1 MTPKANDAQPVAKK
15 AASKA
20 RASKIVEKAEETPA
34 ISYEMPGYKAL
45 SEEEMRRDLAEA
57 GIYAQAHALVPY
69 QMRGNTGDMY
79 LLMQIAKHLNIPF
92 VTALR
97 GLSFIGDK
105 DVKPAMTAQLMSALV
120 RNAGHTLRE
129 QWDAETNTATAT
141 IIRKDD
147 PDFEHVAVW
156 DEEKARVAGLWEST
170 PTWVQYPKAM
180 LTARAMSEVCRHA
193 ASEVLLGFSYVP
205 EEFQT
210 AESASRVLD
219 MREQVKH
226 DMDRLHLSS
235 EKVAEVL
242 DGVALPGI
250 PVALMTPRE
259 LEEVNARIGV
269 IEYERDKD
277 KIDEVRERIQK
288 GRDVLNLSEGAFA
301 EIVRRNVR
309 PGRGYDT
316 MNLREAEQVL
326 DVLLRQAKKS
336 GNRSGQRQAQP
347 SQQAP
352 TQQQHAPQQQV
363 PVQPQQ
369 SAQQPRPQAQQGY
382 TQYMPAQPQEAP
394 QQRPETARQPQQAPA
409 PAPQQQAPAQESYGL
424 YDESQRPEQ
433 YPPLGSQNPQGISGR
448 MAMIQRAMKKQGVSE
463 EELPFV
469 LAYAFE
475 DDERADVDNVDALT
489 MDDMTILLDRIQR
502 YAAESKP
509 AQEPTAELP
518 FDGDTPADNMDGLE
532 SSYNAH
538 GGEVDDD
545 PENWNEGWPETA
557 KPGGGANQ

>member
-1 MTPKANDAQPVAKK
+1 MAPKTTDAQPVAKK
-15 AASKA
+15 TATKT
-20 RASKIVEKAEETPA
+20 RASKTVEKAEKTPV
-34 ISYEMPGYKAL
+34 ISLEVPGYKAL
-45 SEEEMRRDLAEA
+45 SEEEMRRDMAEA

-129 QWDAETNTATAT
+129 QWDAETNTATA
-141 IIRKDD
+141 ILIRKDD
-147 PDFEHVAVW
+147 PSFEHVAVW

-219 MREQVKH
+219 MREQVKR
-226 DMDRLHLSS
+226 DMTRLNLSS

-242 DGVALPGI
+242 DGVTLPGI
-250 PVALMTPRE
+250 TIALMTPRE

-288 GRDVLNLSEGAFA
+288 GRDVLNLTEGAFA

-336 GNRSGQRQAQP
+336 GNRSGQRQPAQQVP
-347 SQQAP
+347 AP
-352 TQQQHAPQQQV
+352 QSPAPQQQA
-363 PVQPQQ
+363 PQ
-369 SAQQPRPQAQQGY
+369 QQPRPQAQQGY

-394 QQRPETARQPQQAPA
+394 QQHPEPVRQPQQAQA

-433 YPPLGSQNPQGISGR
+433 YPPLGSQNPQGTSGP
-448 MAMIQRAMKKQGVSE
+448 MAMIQRTMEKHGIAEG
-463 EELPFV
+463 ELPIILTYVF
-469 LAYAFE
+469 
-475 DDERADVDNVDALT
+475 DDERADVDNVDTLN
-489 MDDMTILLDRIQR
+489 MNDMPLVLAGIQR
-502 YAAESKP
+502 YAAETKP
-509 AQEPTAELP
+509 VQEPTAELP
-518 FDGDTPADNMDGLE
+518 FDGDAPADNMEDLE
-532 SSYNAH
+532 ASYSAQ
-538 GGEVDDD
+538 GSEVNDD
-545 PENWNEGWPETA
+545 PETWNEGWPETA
-557 KPGGGANQ
+557 KPGGGAN

>member
-1 MTPKANDAQPVAKK
+1 MAPKTADAQPAAKK
-15 AASKA
+15 AASKT
-20 RASKIVEKAEETPA
+20 RATKTVKSEEPT
-34 ISYEMPGYKAL
+34 ISHEMPGYRAL

-57 GIYAQAHALVPY
+57 DIYAQAYALIPY
-69 QMRGNTGDMY
+69 QMRGNAGDMY

-92 VTALR
+92 ITALR

-129 QWDAETNTATAT
+129 QWDQETNTATAT
-141 IIRKDD
+141 LIRKDD
-147 PDFEHVAVW
+147 PQFEHVAVW

-170 PTWVQYPKAM
+170 PTWMQYPKAM

-210 AESASRVLD
+210 QESASHVLD

-226 DMDRLHLSS
+226 DMDRLHLSN

-242 DGVALPGI
+242 DGVTLPGI

-259 LEEVNARIGV
+259 LEDVNARIGV
-269 IEYERDKD
+269 IEYERDKE

-352 TQQQHAPQQQV
+352 AQQQ
-363 PVQPQQ
+363 
-369 SAQQPRPQAQQGY
+369 
-382 TQYMPAQPQEAP
+382 
-394 QQRPETARQPQQAPA
+394 
-409 PAPQQQAPAQESYGL
+409 PAPQQQAPVQPQQGAQQPRSQAQQPQQASAPAQESYDL
-424 YDESQRPEQ
+424 YDEVQRPKQ
-433 YPPLGSQNPQGISGR
+433 YPPLGSQKPEGVSGR
-448 MAMIQRAMKKQGVSE
+448 MAMIQRTMKEHGVPE
-463 EELPFV
+463 GELPIV
-469 LAYAFE
+469 LTYVFG
-475 DDERADVDNVDALT
+475 DDERADVASVDSLSMA
-489 MDDMTILLDRIQR
+489 DMPAVLEGIQR
-502 YAAESKP
+502 YAAETVSRP
-509 AQEPTAELP
+509 EPTAELP
-518 FDGDTPADNMDGLE
+518 LDGNMDDLE
-532 SSYNAH
+532 ASYSAQ
-538 GGEVDDD
+538 GSEVNDD
-545 PENWNEGWPETA
+545 PEETWNEGWPETA

>member
-1 MTPKANDAQPVAKK
+1 MTPKANDAQPAAKK
-15 AASKA
+15 AASKT
-20 RASKIVEKAEETPA
+20 RASKTVEKAEETIA
-34 ISYEMPGYKAL
+34 VSYEMPGYKAL

-69 QMRGNTGDMY
+69 QMRGNMGDMY

-92 VTALR
+92 ITALR

-129 QWDAETNTATAT
+129 QWDQETNTATAT
-141 IIRKDD
+141 LIRKDD
-147 PDFEHVAVW
+147 PSFEHVAVW

-219 MREQVKH
+219 MREQVKR
-226 DMDRLHLSS
+226 DMDGLHLSN
-235 EKVAEVL
+235 EKAADLL
-242 DGVALPGI
+242 DGIALPGI

-259 LEEVNARIGV
+259 LEEVNARIGM

-288 GRDVLNLSEGAFA
+288 GLDVLHLTEGAFA

-336 GNRSGQRQAQP
+336 GNRSGQRQP

-352 TQQQHAPQQQV
+352 AQQPMQQQAHAQ
-363 PVQPQQ
+363 PVQ
-369 SAQQPRPQAQQGY
+369 SAQQQARPQSQQGY
-382 TQYMPAQPQEAP
+382 TQYMPAQPQQAP
-394 QQRPETARQPQQAPA
+394 QQRPEPTQQPQQAP
-409 PAPQQQAPAQESYGL
+409 APAQESYGL

-433 YPPLGSQNPQGISGR
+433 YPPLGSQKQQSASGI
-448 MAMIQRAMKKQGVSE
+448 MTMIQRAMQKQGLAE
-463 EELPFV
+463 DELPFV
-469 LAYAFE
+469 LAHIFGDNAP
-475 DDERADVDNVDALT
+475 DVDELT
-489 MDDMTILLDRIQR
+489 MNDMTTVFAGIER
-502 YAAESKP
+502 YAAKAGAVVEP
-509 AQEPTAELP
+509 EPTAELP
-518 FDGDTPADNMDGLE
+518 LDGDAPADTDNLDDLE
-532 SSYNAH
+532 ASYSAQ
-538 GGEVDDD
+538 GGEVNDDD
-545 PENWNEGWPETA
+545 AEAWNEGWPETA
-557 KPGGGANQ
+557 KPGGGAN

>member
-1 MTPKANDAQPVAKK
+1 MTSKTRT
-15 AASKA
+15 SKA
-20 RASKIVEKAEETPA
+20 VEKAEETTVPVWE
-34 ISYEMPGYKAL
+34 IPGYKAL
-45 SEEEMRRDLAEA
+45 TEEEMRRDLAEA
-57 GIYAQAHALVPY
+57 DIYSRAFALIPY
-69 QMRGNTGDMY
+69 QMRGNAGDMY
-79 LLMQIAKHLNIPF
+79 LLMQIAKHLNVPF
-92 VTALR
+92 ITALR

-105 DVKPAMTAQLMSALV
+105 DVKPAMSAQLMSALV

-129 QWDAETNTATAT
+129 QWDPETNTATAV

-147 PDFEHVAVW
+147 PQFEHVAVW

-170 PTWVQYPKAM
+170 PTWMQYPKAM

-210 AESASRVLD
+210 QESASRVLD
-219 MREQVKH
+219 MRQQVQA
-226 DMDRLHLSS
+226 DMDRLRLSS
-235 EKVAEVL
+235 EKAIEVL
-242 DGVALPGI
+242 DGVTLPGI
-250 PVALMTPRE
+250 TIALMTPRE

-288 GRDVLNLSEGAFA
+288 GRDVLNLTEGAFA

-336 GNRSGQRQAQP
+336 GNHSGQRQPAQQVP
-347 SQQAP
+347 AP
-352 TQQQHAPQQQV
+352 QSPAPQQQA
-363 PVQPQQ
+363 PQ
-369 SAQQPRPQAQQGY
+369 QQPRPQAQQGY

-394 QQRPETARQPQQAPA
+394 QQHPEPVRQPQQAQA

-433 YPPLGSQNPQGISGR
+433 YPPLGSQNPQGTSGP
-448 MAMIQRAMKKQGVSE
+448 MAMIQRTMEKHGIAEG
-463 EELPFV
+463 ELPIILTYVF
-469 LAYAFE
+469 
-475 DDERADVDNVDALT
+475 DDERADVDNVDTLS
-489 MDDMTILLDRIQR
+489 MNDMPLVLAGIQR
-502 YAAESKP
+502 YAAETKP
-509 AQEPTAELP
+509 VQEPTAELP
-518 FDGDTPADNMDGLE
+518 FDGDAPADNMEDLE
-532 SSYNAH
+532 ASYSAQ
-538 GGEVDDD
+538 GSEVNDD
-545 PENWNEGWPETA
+545 PETRNEGWPETA
-557 KPGGGANQ
+557 KPGGGAN

>member
-1 MTPKANDAQPVAKK
+1 MTSKTRT
-15 AASKA
+15 SKA
-20 RASKIVEKAEETPA
+20 VEKAEETTVPVWE
-34 ISYEMPGYKAL
+34 IPGYKAL
-45 SEEEMRRDLAEA
+45 TEEEMRRDLVEA
-57 GIYAQAHALVPY
+57 DIYSRAFALIPY
-69 QMRGNTGDMY
+69 QMRGNAGDMY
-79 LLMQIAKHLNIPF
+79 LLMQIAKHLNVPF
-92 VTALR
+92 ITALR

-105 DVKPAMTAQLMSALV
+105 DVKPAMSAQLMSALV

-129 QWDAETNTATAT
+129 QWDPETNTATAV

-147 PDFEHVAVW
+147 PQFEHVAVW

-170 PTWVQYPKAM
+170 PTWMQYPKAM

-210 AESASRVLD
+210 QESASRVLD
-219 MREQVKH
+219 MRQQVQA
-226 DMDRLHLSS
+226 DMDRLRLSS
-235 EKVAEVL
+235 EKAIEVL
-242 DGVALPGI
+242 DGVTLPGI
-250 PVALMTPRE
+250 TIALMTPRE

-288 GRDVLNLSEGAFA
+288 GRDVLNLTEGAFA

-336 GNRSGQRQAQP
+336 GNRSGQRQPAQQVP
-347 SQQAP
+347 AP
-352 TQQQHAPQQQV
+352 QSPAPQQQA
-363 PVQPQQ
+363 PQ
-369 SAQQPRPQAQQGY
+369 QQPRPQAQQGY

-394 QQRPETARQPQQAPA
+394 QQHPEPVRQPQQAQA

-433 YPPLGSQNPQGISGR
+433 YPPLGSQNPQGTSGP
-448 MAMIQRAMKKQGVSE
+448 MAMIQRTMEKHGIAEG
-463 EELPFV
+463 ELPIILTYVF
-469 LAYAFE
+469 
-475 DDERADVDNVDALT
+475 DDERADVDNVDTLS
-489 MDDMTILLDRIQR
+489 MNDMPLVLAGIQR
-502 YAAESKP
+502 YAAETKP
-509 AQEPTAELP
+509 VQEPTAELP
-518 FDGDTPADNMDGLE
+518 FDGDAPADNMEDLE
-532 SSYNAH
+532 TSYSAQ
-538 GGEVDDD
+538 GSEVNDD
-545 PENWNEGWPETA
+545 PETWNEGWPETA
-557 KPGGGANQ
+557 KPGGGAN

>member
-1 MTPKANDAQPVAKK
+1 MTSKTRT
-15 AASKA
+15 SKA
-20 RASKIVEKAEETPA
+20 VEKAEETTVPVWE
-34 ISYEMPGYKAL
+34 IPGYKAL
-45 SEEEMRRDLAEA
+45 TEEEMHRDLAEA
-57 GIYAQAHALVPY
+57 DIYSRAFALIPY
-69 QMRGNTGDMY
+69 QMRGNAGDMY
-79 LLMQIAKHLNIPF
+79 LLMQIAKHLNVPF
-92 VTALR
+92 ITALR

-105 DVKPAMTAQLMSALV
+105 DVKPAMSAQLMSALV

-129 QWDAETNTATAT
+129 QWDPETNTATAV

-147 PDFEHVAVW
+147 PQFEHVAVW

-170 PTWVQYPKAM
+170 PTWMQYPKAM

-210 AESASRVLD
+210 QESASRVLD
-219 MREQVKH
+219 MRQQVQA
-226 DMDRLHLSS
+226 DMDRLRLSS
-235 EKVAEVL
+235 EKAIKVL
-242 DGVALPGI
+242 DGVTLPGI
-250 PVALMTPRE
+250 TIALMTPRE

-288 GRDVLNLSEGAFA
+288 GRDVLNLTEGAFA

-336 GNRSGQRQAQP
+336 GNRSGQRQPAQQVP
-347 SQQAP
+347 AP
-352 TQQQHAPQQQV
+352 QSPAPQQQA
-363 PVQPQQ
+363 PQ
-369 SAQQPRPQAQQGY
+369 QQPRPQAQQGY

-394 QQRPETARQPQQAPA
+394 QQHPEPVRQPQQAQA

-433 YPPLGSQNPQGISGR
+433 YPPLGSQNPQGTSGP
-448 MAMIQRAMKKQGVSE
+448 MAMIQRTMEKHGIAEG
-463 EELPFV
+463 ELPIILTYVF
-469 LAYAFE
+469 
-475 DDERADVDNVDALT
+475 DDERADVDNVDTLS
-489 MDDMTILLDRIQR
+489 MNDMPLVLAGIQR
-502 YAAESKP
+502 YAAETKP
-509 AQEPTAELP
+509 VQEPTAELP
-518 FDGDTPADNMDGLE
+518 FDGDAPADNMEDLE
-532 SSYNAH
+532 ASYSAQ
-538 GGEVDDD
+538 GSEVNDD
-545 PENWNEGWPETA
+545 PETWNEGWPETA
-557 KPGGGANQ
+557 KPGGGAN

>member
-1 MTPKANDAQPVAKK
+1 MTSQTRTTKA
-15 AASKA
+15 
-20 RASKIVEKAEETPA
+20 VEKAEEHSTPA
-34 ISYEMPGYKAL
+34 WEAPGYKAL
-45 SEEEMRRDLAEA
+45 TEEEMRRDLAEA
-57 GIYAQAHALVPY
+57 DIYSKAFALIPY
-69 QMRGNTGDMY
+69 QMRGNAGDMY
-79 LLMQIAKHLNIPF
+79 LLMQIAKHLNVPF

-105 DVKPAMTAQLMSALV
+105 DVKPAMSAQLMSALV

-129 QWDAETNTATAT
+129 QWDPETNTATAV

-147 PDFEHVAVW
+147 PSFEHVAVW
-156 DEEKARVAGLWEST
+156 DEGKARVAGLWEST
-170 PTWVQYPKAM
+170 PTWMQYPKAM

-205 EEFQT
+205 EEFHS

-219 MREQVKH
+219 MRQQVKS
-226 DMDRLHLSS
+226 DMDRLRLSS

-242 DGVALPGI
+242 DGVTLPGI
-250 PVALMTPRE
+250 TIALMTPRE
-259 LEEVNARIGV
+259 LEEINARIGV

-288 GRDVLNLSEGAFA
+288 GRDVLNLTEGAFA

-336 GNRSGQRQAQP
+336 GNRSGQRQPAQQVP
-347 SQQAP
+347 AP
-352 TQQQHAPQQQV
+352 QSPAPQQQA
-363 PVQPQQ
+363 PQ
-369 SAQQPRPQAQQGY
+369 QQPRPQAQQGY

-394 QQRPETARQPQQAPA
+394 QQHPEPVRQPQQAPA

-433 YPPLGSQNPQGISGR
+433 YPPLGSQNPQGTSGP
-448 MAMIQRAMKKQGVSE
+448 MAMIQRTMEKHGIAEG
-463 EELPFV
+463 ELPIILTYVF
-469 LAYAFE
+469 
-475 DDERADVDNVDALT
+475 DDERADVDNVDTLS
-489 MDDMTILLDRIQR
+489 MNDMPLVLAGIQR
-502 YAAESKP
+502 YAAETKP
-509 AQEPTAELP
+509 VQEPTAELP
-518 FDGDTPADNMDGLE
+518 FDGDAPADNMEDLEASYSAQGSEVNDG
-532 SSYNAH
+532 
-538 GGEVDDD
+538 
-545 PENWNEGWPETA
+545 PETWNEGWPETA
-557 KPGGGANQ
+557 KPGGGAN

>member
-1 MTPKANDAQPVAKK
+1 MAPKTADAQPATKK
-15 AASKA
+15 AASKT
-20 RASKIVEKAEETPA
+20 RTTKTVKAEEPTAPA
-34 ISYEMPGYKAL
+34 WEVPGYKAL

-57 GIYAQAHALVPY
+57 DIYAQAHALIPY
-69 QMRGNTGDMY
+69 QMRGNAGDMY

-92 VTALR
+92 ITALR

-141 IIRKDD
+141 LIRKDD
-147 PDFEHVAVW
+147 PSFEHVAVW

-226 DMDRLHLSS
+226 DMARLNLSG

-242 DGVALPGI
+242 NGVTLPGI

-288 GRDVLNLSEGAFA
+288 GRDKLNLSEGAFA

-336 GNRSGQRQAQP
+336 GIRSGQRQAQP
-347 SQQAP
+347 ASQAP
-352 TQQQHAPQQQV
+352 APQSPAPQQQA
-363 PVQPQQ
+363 PAQPYQ
-369 SAQQPRPQAQQGY
+369 SPQQPRPQAQQGY
-382 TQYMPAQPQEAP
+382 AQYMPAQPQQAP
-394 QQRPETARQPQQAPA
+394 QQRPEPAQQPQQVP
-409 PAPQQQAPAQESYGL
+409 APAQESYGL

-433 YPPLGSQNPQGISGR
+433 YPPLGSQKQQGASDI
-448 MAMIQRAMKKQGVSE
+448 MTMIQRAMQKQGLAE
-463 EELPFV
+463 DELPFV
-469 LAYAFE
+469 LAHIFGDNAP
-475 DDERADVDNVDALT
+475 DVDELT
-489 MDDMTILLDRIQR
+489 MNDMTTVFAGIER
-502 YAAESKP
+502 YAAKAGAVVEP
-509 AQEPTAELP
+509 EPTAELP
-518 FDGDTPADNMDGLE
+518 LDGDAPADTDNLDDLE
-532 SSYNAH
+532 ASYSAQ
-538 GGEVDDD
+538 GGEVNDDD
-545 PENWNEGWPETA
+545 AEAWNEGWPETA
-557 KPGGGANQ
+557 KPGGGAN

>member
-1 MTPKANDAQPVAKK
+1 MTSKANDAQPAAKK
-15 AASKA
+15 AASKPRMTKA
-20 RASKIVEKAEETPA
+20 AEKAEETPA
-34 ISYEMPGYKAL
+34 ISHEIPGYKAL

-79 LLMQIAKHLNIPF
+79 LLMQIAKHLNIPLI
-92 VTALR
+92 TALR

-120 RNAGHTLRE
+120 RNAGHMLRE
-129 QWDAETNTATAT
+129 QWDQETNTATAT
-141 IIRKDD
+141 LIRKDD
-147 PDFEHVAVW
+147 PSFEHVAVW

-219 MREQVKH
+219 MREQVKR
-226 DMDRLHLSS
+226 DMDGLHLSN
-235 EKVAEVL
+235 EKVADLL
-242 DGVALPGI
+242 DGIALPGI

-259 LEEVNARIGV
+259 LEEVNARIGM

-277 KIDEVRERIQK
+277 KINEVRERIQK
-288 GRDVLNLSEGAFA
+288 GLDVLHLTEGAFA

-336 GNRSGQRQAQP
+336 GNRSGQRQP

-352 TQQQHAPQQQV
+352 AQQPMQQQAHAQ
-363 PVQPQQ
+363 PVQ
-369 SAQQPRPQAQQGY
+369 SAQQQARPQSQQGY
-382 TQYMPAQPQEAP
+382 TQYMPAQPQQAP
-394 QQRPETARQPQQAPA
+394 QQRPEPTQQPQQAP
-409 PAPQQQAPAQESYGL
+409 APAQESYGL

-433 YPPLGSQNPQGISGR
+433 YPPLGSQKQQSASGI
-448 MAMIQRAMKKQGVSE
+448 MTMIQRAMQKQGLAE
-463 EELPFV
+463 DELPFV
-469 LAYAFE
+469 LAHIFGDNAP
-475 DDERADVDNVDALT
+475 DVDELT
-489 MDDMTILLDRIQR
+489 MNDMTTVFAGIER
-502 YAAESKP
+502 YAAKAGAVVEP
-509 AQEPTAELP
+509 EPTAELP
-518 FDGDTPADNMDGLE
+518 LDGDAPADTDNLDDLE
-532 SSYNAH
+532 ASYSAQ
-538 GGEVDDD
+538 GGEVNDDD
-545 PENWNEGWPETA
+545 AEAWNEGWPETA
-557 KPGGGANQ
+557 KPGGGAN

>member
-1 MTPKANDAQPVAKK
+1 MAPKTADAQPATKK
-15 AASKA
+15 AASKT
-20 RASKIVEKAEETPA
+20 RTTKTVKAEEPTAPA
-34 ISYEMPGYKAL
+34 WEVPGYKAL

-57 GIYAQAHALVPY
+57 DIYAQAHALIPY
-69 QMRGNTGDMY
+69 QMRGNAGDMY
-79 LLMQIAKHLNIPF
+79 LLMQIAKYLNIPF
-92 VTALR
+92 ITALR

-141 IIRKDD
+141 LIRKDD
-147 PDFEHVAVW
+147 PSFEHVAVW

-226 DMDRLHLSS
+226 DMARLSLSN

-242 DGVALPGI
+242 DGVTLPGI

-259 LEEVNARIGV
+259 LEDVNARIGV

-347 SQQAP
+347 AQQAP
-352 TQQQHAPQQQV
+352 AQQQA

-369 SAQQPRPQAQQGY
+369 GVQQPRPQAQQGY
-382 TQYMPAQPQEAP
+382 GQHMPTRPQEAP
-394 QQRPETARQPQQAPA
+394 QQRPEPAQQPQQAP
-409 PAPQQQAPAQESYGL
+409 APAQESYGL
-424 YDESQRPEQ
+424 YDESQRPKQ
-433 YPPLGSQNPQGISGR
+433 YPPLGSQKSQDTSTPMS
-448 MAMIQRAMKKQGVSE
+448 MIQRTMKEQGVSE
-463 EELPFV
+463 AELPIILTYVFGNTEKAEV
-469 LAYAFE
+469 E
-475 DDERADVDNVDALT
+475 NVDALT
-489 MDDMTILLDRIQR
+489 MADMPLLLEGIQR
-502 YAAESKP
+502 YAAEAGP
-509 AQEPTAELP
+509 LPEPTAELP
-518 FDGDTPADNMDGLE
+518 FDGDASADNMDDME
-532 SSYNAH
+532 ASYSEN
-538 GGEVDDD
+538 GGEVNDGS
-545 PENWNEGWPETA
+545 ETWNEGWPETA
-557 KPGGGANQ
+557 KPGGGAN

>member
-1 MTPKANDAQPVAKK
+1 MTPKTTDAQPATKK
-15 AASKA
+15 AASKT
-20 RASKIVEKAEETPA
+20 RTPKTVKAEETPA
-34 ISYEMPGYKAL
+34 PTWEVPGYKAL

-79 LLMQIAKHLNIPF
+79 LLMQIAKHLNIPLI
-92 VTALR
+92 TALR

-141 IIRKDD
+141 LIRKDD
-147 PDFEHVAVW
+147 PSFEHVAVW

-226 DMDRLHLSS
+226 DMARLSLSN

-242 DGVALPGI
+242 DGVTLPGI

-259 LEEVNARIGV
+259 LEDVNARIGV

-288 GRDVLNLSEGAFA
+288 GRDKLNLSEGAFA

-326 DVLLRQAKKS
+326 DALLRQAKKS
-336 GNRSGQRQAQP
+336 GIRSGQRQAQP
-347 SQQAP
+347 ASQAP
-352 TQQQHAPQQQV
+352 APQSPAPQQQA
-363 PVQPQQ
+363 PAQPYQ
-369 SAQQPRPQAQQGY
+369 SPQQPRPQAQQGY

-394 QQRPETARQPQQAPA
+394 QQRPEPAQQPQQAPT
-409 PAPQQQAPAQESYGL
+409 PARESYGL

-433 YPPLGSQNPQGISGR
+433 YPPLGSQKQQGASGI
-448 MAMIQRAMKKQGVSE
+448 MTMIQRAMQKQGLAE
-463 EELPFV
+463 DELPFV
-469 LAYAFE
+469 LAHIFG
-475 DDERADVDNVDALT
+475 DNVPDVDELT
-489 MDDMTILLDRIQR
+489 MNDMTTVFAGIER
-502 YAAESKP
+502 YAAKAGAVVEPEP
-509 AQEPTAELP
+509 AAELP
-518 FDGDTPADNMDGLE
+518 LDGDAPADTDNLDDLE
-532 SSYNAH
+532 ASYSAQ
-538 GGEVDDD
+538 GGEVNDDD
-545 PENWNEGWPETA
+545 SEAWNEGWPETA
-557 KPGGGANQ
+557 KPGGGAN

>member
-15 AASKA
+15 AASKT
-20 RASKIVEKAEETPA
+20 RASKTVEKAEETTVV
-34 ISYEMPGYKAL
+34 SYEMPGYKAL

-79 LLMQIAKHLNIPF
+79 LLMQIAKHLNIPL

-141 IIRKDD
+141 LIRKDD
-147 PDFEHVAVW
+147 PSFEHVAVW

-226 DMDRLHLSS
+226 DMTRLNLSS

-242 DGVALPGI
+242 DGVTLPGI

-259 LEEVNARIGV
+259 LEEINARIGV

-288 GRDVLNLSEGAFA
+288 GRDKLNLSEGAFA

-336 GNRSGQRQAQP
+336 GIRSGQRQAQP
-347 SQQAP
+347 AQQAQAP
-352 TQQQHAPQQQV
+352 QPPAPQQQA
-363 PVQPQQ
+363 PAQPYQ

-382 TQYMPAQPQEAP
+382 TQYMPTQPQEAP
-394 QQRPETARQPQQAPA
+394 QQRPEPAQQPQQAP
-409 PAPQQQAPAQESYGL
+409 APAQESYGL

-433 YPPLGSQNPQGISGR
+433 YPPLGSQKPQGTSGP
-448 MAMIQRAMKKQGVSE
+448 MAMIQRAMQTQGISE
-463 EELPFV
+463 EELPIV
-469 LAYAFE
+469 LTYIFG
-475 DDERADVDNVDALT
+475 DDERAVNVDALT
-489 MDDMTILLDRIQR
+489 MDDMTTILDGIQR
-502 YAAESKP
+502 YAAEAGP
-509 AQEPTAELP
+509 LPEPTAELP
-518 FDGDTPADNMDGLE
+518 FDGDAPADNMNDLEASYSAQGDEVNDGSE
-532 SSYNAH
+532 T
-538 GGEVDDD
+538 
-545 PENWNEGWPETA
+545 WNEGWPEPA

>member
-1 MTPKANDAQPVAKK
+1 MTSKTRT
-15 AASKA
+15 SKA
-20 RASKIVEKAEETPA
+20 VEKAEETTVPVWE
-34 ISYEMPGYKAL
+34 IPGYKAL
-45 SEEEMRRDLAEA
+45 TEEEMRRDLAEA
-57 GIYAQAHALVPY
+57 DIYSKAHALIPY
-69 QMRGNTGDMY
+69 QMRGNAGDMY
-79 LLMQIAKHLNIPF
+79 LLMQIAKHLNVPF
-92 VTALR
+92 ITALR

-105 DVKPAMTAQLMSALV
+105 DVKPAMSAQLMSALV

-129 QWDAETNTATAT
+129 QWDPETNTATAV

-147 PDFEHVAVW
+147 PQFEHVAVW

-170 PTWVQYPKAM
+170 PTWMQYPKAM

-210 AESASRVLD
+210 QESASRVLD
-219 MREQVKH
+219 MRQQVQA
-226 DMDRLHLSS
+226 DMDRLRLSN
-235 EKVAEVL
+235 EKAIEVL
-242 DGVALPGI
+242 DGVTLPGI
-250 PVALMTPRE
+250 TIALMTPRE

-288 GRDVLNLSEGAFA
+288 GRDVLNLTEGAFA

-336 GNRSGQRQAQP
+336 GNRSGQRQPAQQVP
-347 SQQAP
+347 AP
-352 TQQQHAPQQQV
+352 QSPAPQQQA
-363 PVQPQQ
+363 PQ
-369 SAQQPRPQAQQGY
+369 QQPRPQAQQGY

-394 QQRPETARQPQQAPA
+394 QQHPEPVRQPQQAQA

-433 YPPLGSQNPQGISGR
+433 YPPLGSQNPQGTSGP
-448 MAMIQRAMKKQGVSE
+448 MAMIQRTMEKHGIAEG
-463 EELPFV
+463 ELPIILTYVF
-469 LAYAFE
+469 
-475 DDERADVDNVDALT
+475 DDERADVDNVDTLS
-489 MDDMTILLDRIQR
+489 MNDMPLVLAGIQR
-502 YAAESKP
+502 YAAETKP
-509 AQEPTAELP
+509 VQEPTAELP
-518 FDGDTPADNMDGLE
+518 FDGDAPADNMEDLE
-532 SSYNAH
+532 ASYSAQ
-538 GGEVDDD
+538 GSEVNDD
-545 PENWNEGWPETA
+545 PETWNEGWPETA
-557 KPGGGANQ
+557 KPGGGAN

>member
-1 MTPKANDAQPVAKK
+1 MTSKANDAQP
-15 AASKA
+15 AA
-20 RASKIVEKAEETPA
+20 EKAEETPA
-34 ISYEMPGYKAL
+34 ISHEIPGYKAL

-79 LLMQIAKHLNIPF
+79 LLMQIAKHLNIPLI
-92 VTALR
+92 TALR

-129 QWDAETNTATAT
+129 QWDQETNTATAT
-141 IIRKDD
+141 LIRKDD
-147 PDFEHVAVW
+147 PSFEHVAVW

-219 MREQVKH
+219 MREQVKR
-226 DMDRLHLSS
+226 DMDGLHLSN
-235 EKVAEVL
+235 EKVADLL
-242 DGVALPGI
+242 DGIALPGI

-259 LEEVNARIGV
+259 LEEVNARIGM

-288 GRDVLNLSEGAFA
+288 GLDVLHLTEGAFA

-336 GNRSGQRQAQP
+336 GNRSGQRQP

-352 TQQQHAPQQQV
+352 AQQPMQQQAHAQ
-363 PVQPQQ
+363 PVQ
-369 SAQQPRPQAQQGY
+369 SAQQQVRPQSQQGY
-382 TQYMPAQPQEAP
+382 TQYMPAQPQQAP
-394 QQRPETARQPQQAPA
+394 QQRPEPTQQPQQAP
-409 PAPQQQAPAQESYGL
+409 APAQESYGL

-433 YPPLGSQNPQGISGR
+433 YPPLGSQKQQSASGI
-448 MAMIQRAMKKQGVSE
+448 MTMIQRAMQKQGLAE
-463 EELPFV
+463 DELPFV
-469 LAYAFE
+469 LAHIFGDNAP
-475 DDERADVDNVDALT
+475 DVDELT
-489 MDDMTILLDRIQR
+489 MNDMTTVFAGIER
-502 YAAESKP
+502 YAAKAGAVVEP
-509 AQEPTAELP
+509 EPTAELP
-518 FDGDTPADNMDGLE
+518 LDGDAPADTDNLDDLE
-532 SSYNAH
+532 ASYSAQ
-538 GGEVDDD
+538 GGEVNDDD
-545 PENWNEGWPETA
+545 AEAWNEGWPETA
-557 KPGGGANQ
+557 KPGGGAN

>member
-1 MTPKANDAQPVAKK
+1 MTPKANDAQPAAKK
-15 AASKA
+15 AASKTRTTKA
-20 RASKIVEKAEETPA
+20 AEKAEETTA
-34 ISYEMPGYKAL
+34 VSHEMPGYKAL
-45 SEEEMRRDLAEA
+45 SEEEMRHDLAEA

-92 VTALR
+92 ITALR

-129 QWDAETNTATAT
+129 QWDADTNTATA
-141 IIRKDD
+141 ILIRKDD
-147 PDFEHVAVW
+147 PSFEHVAVW

-170 PTWVQYPKAM
+170 PTWMQYPKAM

-226 DMDRLHLSS
+226 DMTRLNLSS

-242 DGVALPGI
+242 DGVTLPGI

-259 LEEVNARIGV
+259 LEDVNARIGV

-288 GRDVLNLSEGAFA
+288 GRDKLNLSEGAFA

-336 GNRSGQRQAQP
+336 GIRSGQRQAQP
-347 SQQAP
+347 APQAP
-352 TQQQHAPQQQV
+352 APQPSAPQQQA
-363 PVQPQQ
+363 PAQPYQSPQQ
-369 SAQQPRPQAQQGY
+369 PHPQAQQGY
-382 TQYMPAQPQEAP
+382 SQHMPAQPQEAP
-394 QQRPETARQPQQAPA
+394 QQRPEPAQQPQQAP
-409 PAPQQQAPAQESYGL
+409 APAQESYGL

-433 YPPLGSQNPQGISGR
+433 YPPLGSQKPKGVSGP
-448 MAMIQRAMKKQGVSE
+448 MGMIQRTMRTQGLSE
-463 EELPFV
+463 DELPIV
-469 LAYAFE
+469 LAYVFG
-475 DDERADVDNVDALT
+475 DKQVNVDELT
-489 MDDMTILLDRIQR
+489 MDETTAVLAGIQR
-502 YAAESKP
+502 YAAEAGAP
-509 AQEPTAELP
+509 EPTAELP
-518 FDGDTPADNMDGLE
+518 LNGDAPANTDNLDDLE
-532 SSYNAH
+532 AFYSAQ
-538 GGEVDDD
+538 GGEVNDD
-545 PENWNEGWPETA
+545 ESETWNEGWPETA

>member
-1 MTPKANDAQPVAKK
+1 MAHKSADAQPAAKK
-15 AASKA
+15 AASKT
-20 RASKIVEKAEETPA
+20 RAPKPVKAEEPTAPVW
-34 ISYEMPGYKAL
+34 EVPGYKAL

-57 GIYAQAHALVPY
+57 DIYAQAHALIPY

-92 VTALR
+92 ITALR

-129 QWDAETNTATAT
+129 QWDAETSTATAT
-141 IIRKDD
+141 LIRNDD
-147 PDFEHVAVW
+147 PSFEHVAFW

-226 DMDRLHLSS
+226 DMDRLHLSN
-235 EKVAEVL
+235 EKTADLL
-242 DGVALPGI
+242 DGIALPGI

-259 LEEVNARIGV
+259 LEEVNARIGM

-277 KIDEVRERIQK
+277 KIDNVRERIQK
-288 GRDVLNLSEGAFA
+288 GLDLLHLTEGAFA

-326 DVLLRQAKKS
+326 DVLIRQAKKS
-336 GNRSGQRQAQP
+336 GNRSGQRQP

-352 TQQQHAPQQQV
+352 AQQPMQQQAPAQ
-363 PVQPQQ
+363 PVQ

-394 QQRPETARQPQQAPA
+394 QQRPEPAQQPQQAPT
-409 PAPQQQAPAQESYGL
+409 PAQESYGL

-433 YPPLGSQNPQGISGR
+433 YPPLGSQNPQGTPGIR
-448 MAMIQRAMKKQGVSE
+448 AMIQRALQTQGIPEEKLPNILIATFKKGE
-463 EELPFV
+463 KAE
-469 LAYAFE
+469 
-475 DDERADVDNVDALT
+475 NVDALT
-489 MDDMTILLDRIQR
+489 MDDMTTLLDGIQR
-502 YAAESKP
+502 YATEPESFS
-509 AQEPTAELP
+509 EPTVELP
-518 FDGDTPADNMDGLE
+518 FDGDASADNMDDLE
-532 SSYNAH
+532 ASYIAQ
-538 GGEVDDD
+538 GDEVNDD
-545 PENWNEGWPETA
+545 PETWNEGWPETA
-557 KPGGGANQ
+557 KPGGAAN

>member
-1 MTPKANDAQPVAKK
+1 MAPKTTDAQPVAKK
-15 AASKA
+15 AASKT
-20 RASKIVEKAEETPA
+20 RASKTVEKAADETPVT
-34 ISYEMPGYKAL
+34 SYEVPGYKAL
-45 SEEEMRRDLAEA
+45 SEEEMRRDMAEA
-57 GIYAQAHALVPY
+57 AIYAQAGALVPS
-69 QMRGNTGDMY
+69 QMRGNAGDMY
-79 LLMQIAKHLNIPF
+79 ILMQIAKYLNVPVIS
-92 VTALR
+92 VLR
-97 GLSFIGDK
+97 GFSFIGDK
-105 DVKPAMTAQLMSALV
+105 DVKPTMTAQFMAGLV

-129 QWDAETNTATAT
+129 QWDAETSTATAT
-141 IIRKDD
+141 LIRKDD
-147 PDFEHVAVW
+147 PSFEHVAVW

-210 AESASRVLD
+210 AETASRVLD

-226 DMDRLHLSS
+226 DMTRLNLSN

-242 DGVALPGI
+242 DGVTLPGI

-288 GRDVLNLSEGAFA
+288 GRDKLNLSEGAFA

-336 GNRSGQRQAQP
+336 GIRSGQRQVQPAPQAQSP
-347 SQQAP
+347 QSP
-352 TQQQHAPQQQV
+352 APQQQA
-363 PVQPQQ
+363 PAQPYQ
-369 SAQQPRPQAQQGY
+369 SPQQPRPQAQQGY

-394 QQRPETARQPQQAPA
+394 APT
-409 PAPQQQAPAQESYGL
+409 QESYGL

-433 YPPLGSQNPQGISGR
+433 YPPLGSQKPQGTSGP
-448 MAMIQRAMKKQGVSE
+448 MAMIQRAMQAQGIPM
-463 EELPFV
+463 EELPIV
-469 LAYAFE
+469 LTYVLK
-475 DDERADVDNVDALT
+475 DNNRAANVDALT
-489 MDDMTILLDRIQR
+489 MDDMTDVLRDIQQ
-502 YAAESKP
+502 YAAETNP
-509 AQEPTAELP
+509 LPEPTAELP
-518 FDGDTPADNMDGLE
+518 LSEDTPADNMEDLE
-532 SSYNAH
+532 ASYSEN
-538 GGEVDDD
+538 GGEVNDD
-545 PENWNEGWPETA
+545 PETWNEGWPEPA
-557 KPGGGANQ
+557 QPGGGANQHRPKPANP

>member
-1 MTPKANDAQPVAKK
+1 MAHKSADAQPAAKK
-15 AASKA
+15 AASKT
-20 RASKIVEKAEETPA
+20 RAPKPVKAEEPTAPVW
-34 ISYEMPGYKAL
+34 EVPGYKAL

-57 GIYAQAHALVPY
+57 DIYAQAHALIPY

-92 VTALR
+92 ITALR

-129 QWDAETNTATAT
+129 QWDAETSTATAT
-141 IIRKDD
+141 LIRNDD
-147 PDFEHVAVW
+147 PSFEHVAVW

-226 DMDRLHLSS
+226 DMTRLNLSS

-242 DGVALPGI
+242 DGVTLPGI

-288 GRDVLNLSEGAFA
+288 GRDKLNLSEGAFA

-336 GNRSGQRQAQP
+336 GIRSGQRQAQP
-347 SQQAP
+347 APQAP
-352 TQQQHAPQQQV
+352 APQPSAPQQQA
-363 PVQPQQ
+363 PAQPYQ
-369 SAQQPRPQAQQGY
+369 SPQQPRPQAQQGY

-394 QQRPETARQPQQAPA
+394 QQRPEPAQQPQQAP
-409 PAPQQQAPAQESYGL
+409 APAQESYGL

-433 YPPLGSQNPQGISGR
+433 YPPLGSQKPKGVSGP
-448 MAMIQRAMKKQGVSE
+448 MGMIQRTMRTQGLSE
-463 EELPFV
+463 DELPIV
-469 LAYAFE
+469 LAYVFG
-475 DDERADVDNVDALT
+475 DKQVNVDELT
-489 MDDMTILLDRIQR
+489 MDETTAVLAGIQR
-502 YAAESKP
+502 YAAEAGAP
-509 AQEPTAELP
+509 EPTAELP
-518 FDGDTPADNMDGLE
+518 LNGDAPANTDNLDDLE
-532 SSYNAH
+532 AFYSAQ
-538 GGEVDDD
+538 GGEVNDD
-545 PENWNEGWPETA
+545 ESETWNEGWPETA

>member
-1 MTPKANDAQPVAKK
+1 MTPKANDAQPATKK
-15 AASKA
+15 AASKT
-20 RASKIVEKAEETPA
+20 RASKTVEKAEETTT
-34 ISYEMPGYKAL
+34 ISHEIPGYKAL

-92 VTALR
+92 ITALR

-141 IIRKDD
+141 LIRKDD
-147 PDFEHVAVW
+147 PQFEHVAVW

-170 PTWVQYPKAM
+170 PTWIQYPKAM

-226 DMDRLHLSS
+226 DMTRLNLSS

-242 DGVALPGI
+242 DGVTLPGI

-259 LEEVNARIGV
+259 LEDVNARIGM

-288 GRDVLNLSEGAFA
+288 GRDKLNLSDGAFA

-336 GNRSGQRQAQP
+336 GIRSGQRQAQP

-352 TQQQHAPQQQV
+352 AQQQALARPQQG
-363 PVQPQQ
+363 
-369 SAQQPRPQAQQGY
+369 AQQPRPQAQQGY

-394 QQRPETARQPQQAPA
+394 QQRPEPAQQPQQAP
-409 PAPQQQAPAQESYGL
+409 APAQESYGL

-433 YPPLGSQNPQGISGR
+433 YPPLGSQKSQGTSTP
-448 MAMIQRAMKKQGVSE
+448 MSMIQRTMKEQGVSE
-463 EELPFV
+463 DELPIILTYVFGNTEKAKV
-469 LAYAFE
+469 E
-475 DDERADVDNVDALT
+475 NVDALT
-489 MDDMTILLDRIQR
+489 MTDMPIVLEGIQR
-502 YAAESKP
+502 YAAEAGP
-509 AQEPTAELP
+509 LPEPTAELSL
-518 FDGDTPADNMDGLE
+518 DGDAPADNMDDLE
-532 SSYNAH
+532 ASYSAH
-538 GGEVDDD
+538 GDEVNDD
-545 PENWNEGWPETA
+545 PETWNEGWPETA
-557 KPGGGANQ
+557 QPGGGANQHRPEPANP

>member
-1 MTPKANDAQPVAKK
+1 MTPKTTDAQPATKK
-15 AASKA
+15 AAPKM
-20 RASKIVEKAEETPA
+20 RTPKTVKAEETPA
-34 ISYEMPGYKAL
+34 PTWEVPGYKAL

-79 LLMQIAKHLNIPF
+79 LLMQIAKHLNIPLI
-92 VTALR
+92 TALR

-141 IIRKDD
+141 LIRKDD
-147 PDFEHVAVW
+147 PSFEHVAVW

-193 ASEVLLGFSYVP
+193 ASEALLGFSYVP

-226 DMDRLHLSS
+226 DMTRLNLSG

-242 DGVALPGI
+242 NGVTLPGI

-259 LEEVNARIGV
+259 LEDVNARIGV

-347 SQQAP
+347 AQQAP
-352 TQQQHAPQQQV
+352 AQQQA

-369 SAQQPRPQAQQGY
+369 GVQQPRPQAQQGY
-382 TQYMPAQPQEAP
+382 GQHMPTRPQEAP
-394 QQRPETARQPQQAPA
+394 QQRPEPAQQPQQAP
-409 PAPQQQAPAQESYGL
+409 APAQESYGL
-424 YDESQRPEQ
+424 YDESQRPKQ
-433 YPPLGSQNPQGISGR
+433 YPPLGSQKSQDTSTPMS
-448 MAMIQRAMKKQGVSE
+448 MIQRTMKEQGVSE
-463 EELPFV
+463 AELPIILTYVFGNTEKAEV
-469 LAYAFE
+469 E
-475 DDERADVDNVDALT
+475 NVDALT
-489 MDDMTILLDRIQR
+489 MADMPLLLEGIQR
-502 YAAESKP
+502 YAAEAGP
-509 AQEPTAELP
+509 LPEPTAELP
-518 FDGDTPADNMDGLE
+518 FDGDASADNMDDME
-532 SSYNAH
+532 ASYSEN
-538 GGEVDDD
+538 GGEVNDGS
-545 PENWNEGWPETA
+545 ETWNEGWPETA
-557 KPGGGANQ
+557 KPGGGAN

>member
-1 MTPKANDAQPVAKK
+1 MTPKANDAQPVAK
-15 AASKA
+15 
-20 RASKIVEKAEETPA
+20 KAEETPA

-79 LLMQIAKHLNIPF
+79 LLMQIAKHLNIPL

-141 IIRKDD
+141 LIRKDD
-147 PDFEHVAVW
+147 PSFEHIAVW
-156 DEEKARVAGLWEST
+156 DEERARVAGLWEST
-170 PTWVQYPKAM
+170 PTWIQYPKAM

-193 ASEVLLGFSYVP
+193 ASEALLGFSYVP

-210 AESASRVLD
+210 QESASRVLD
-219 MREQVKH
+219 MRQQVKS
-226 DMDRLHLSS
+226 DMDSLHLSS

-242 DGVALPGI
+242 DGVTLPGI

-277 KIDEVRERIQK
+277 KITEVRERIQK
-288 GRDVLNLSEGAFA
+288 GRDKLNLSEGAFA

-309 PGRGYDT
+309 PGRVYDT

-336 GNRSGQRQAQP
+336 GIRSGQRQTQP

-352 TQQQHAPQQQV
+352 TQQQA

-394 QQRPETARQPQQAPA
+394 QQRPEPARQPQQAPA
-409 PAPQQQAPAQESYGL
+409 PAPQQQAPAPESYGL
-424 YDESQRPEQ
+424 YDESQHPEQ
-433 YPPLGSQNPQGISGR
+433 YPPLGSQKQQGTSGP
-448 MAMIQRAMKKQGVSE
+448 MAMIQRTMKAQGIPE
-463 EELPFV
+463 GELPIILTYVFG
-469 LAYAFE
+469 
-475 DDERADVDNVDALT
+475 DDERADVDNVGTLS
-489 MDDMTILLDRIQR
+489 MNDMPLVLAGIQR
-502 YAAESKP
+502 YAAETKP
-509 AQEPTAELP
+509 VQEPTAELP
-518 FDGDTPADNMDGLE
+518 FDGDAPADNMEDLE
-532 SSYNAH
+532 ASYSAQ
-538 GGEVDDD
+538 GSEVDDD
-545 PENWNEGWPETA
+545 PEETWNEGWPETA
-557 KPGGGANQ
+557 KPGGGAN

>member
-1 MTPKANDAQPVAKK
+1 MAPKTADAQPATKK
-15 AASKA
+15 AASKT
-20 RASKIVEKAEETPA
+20 RTTKTVKAEEPTVPA
-34 ISYEMPGYKAL
+34 WEVPGYKAL

-57 GIYAQAHALVPY
+57 DIYAQAHALIPY
-69 QMRGNTGDMY
+69 QMRGNAGDMY

-92 VTALR
+92 ITALR

-141 IIRKDD
+141 LIRKDD
-147 PDFEHVAVW
+147 PHFEHVAVW

-170 PTWVQYPKAM
+170 PTWMQYPKAM

-210 AESASRVLD
+210 QESASRVLD

-226 DMDRLHLSS
+226 DMTRLNLSG

-242 DGVALPGI
+242 NGVTLPGI

-259 LEEVNARIGV
+259 LEDVNARIGV

-277 KIDEVRERIQK
+277 KLDKVRERIQK

-347 SQQAP
+347 AQQAP
-352 TQQQHAPQQQV
+352 AQQQA

-369 SAQQPRPQAQQGY
+369 GVQQPRPQAQQGY
-382 TQYMPAQPQEAP
+382 GQHMPTRPQEAP
-394 QQRPETARQPQQAPA
+394 QQRPEPAQQPQQAP
-409 PAPQQQAPAQESYGL
+409 APAQESYGL
-424 YDESQRPEQ
+424 YDESQRPKQ
-433 YPPLGSQNPQGISGR
+433 YPPLGSQKSQDTSTPMS
-448 MAMIQRAMKKQGVSE
+448 MIQRTMKEQGVSE
-463 EELPFV
+463 AELPIILTYVFGNTEKAEV
-469 LAYAFE
+469 E
-475 DDERADVDNVDALT
+475 NVDALT
-489 MDDMTILLDRIQR
+489 MADMPLLLEGIQR
-502 YAAESKP
+502 YAAEAGP
-509 AQEPTAELP
+509 LPEPTVELP
-518 FDGDTPADNMDGLE
+518 FDGDASADNMDDLE
-532 SSYNAH
+532 ASYIAQ
-538 GGEVDDD
+538 GDEVNDGS
-545 PENWNEGWPETA
+545 ETWNEGWPETA
-557 KPGGGANQ
+557 KPGGGAN

>member
-1 MTPKANDAQPVAKK
+1 MAPKTTDAQPAAKK
-15 AASKA
+15 AASKT
-20 RASKIVEKAEETPA
+20 RTTKTVKTEEPTAPTW
-34 ISYEMPGYKAL
+34 EVPGYKAL
-45 SEEEMRRDLAEA
+45 TEEEMRRDLAEA

-79 LLMQIAKHLNIPF
+79 LLMQIAKHLNIPLI
-92 VTALR
+92 TALR

-141 IIRKDD
+141 LIRKDD
-147 PDFEHVAVW
+147 PSFEHVAVW

-193 ASEVLLGFSYVP
+193 ASEALLGFSYVP

-226 DMDRLHLSS
+226 DMVRLNLSN
-235 EKVAEVL
+235 EKIAEVL
-242 DGVALPGI
+242 NGVTLPGI

-288 GRDVLNLSEGAFA
+288 GRDKLNLSEGAFA

-326 DVLLRQAKKS
+326 DALLRQAKKS
-336 GNRSGQRQAQP
+336 GIRSGQRQPA
-347 SQQAP
+347 SQAP
-352 TQQQHAPQQQV
+352 APQSPAPQQQA
-363 PVQPQQ
+363 PAQPYQSPQQ
-369 SAQQPRPQAQQGY
+369 PHPQAQQGY
-382 TQYMPAQPQEAP
+382 AQHMPAQPQQAP
-394 QQRPETARQPQQAPA
+394 QQRPEPAQQPQQAPV
-409 PAPQQQAPAQESYGL
+409 PAQESYGL

-433 YPPLGSQNPQGISGR
+433 YPPLGSQKSQDTSTPMS
-448 MAMIQRAMKKQGVSE
+448 MIRRTMEAQGVSE
-463 EELPFV
+463 DELPIILTYVFGNTEKAEV
-469 LAYAFE
+469 E
-475 DDERADVDNVDALT
+475 NVDALT
-489 MDDMTILLDRIQR
+489 MADMPLLLEGIQR
-502 YAAESKP
+502 YAAEAGP
-509 AQEPTAELP
+509 LPEPTAELP
-518 FDGDTPADNMDGLE
+518 FDGDAPADNMDGLE
-532 SSYNAH
+532 ASYNAQ
-538 GGEVDDD
+538 GDEVNDG
-545 PENWNEGWPETA
+545 PETWNEGWPETA
-557 KPGGGANQ
+557 KPGGGAN

>member
-1 MTPKANDAQPVAKK
+1 MSHKTTNAQPAAKK
-15 AASKA
+15 AASKT
-20 RASKIVEKAEETPA
+20 RASKTVEKAEETPT

-129 QWDAETNTATAT
+129 QWDAETNTATA
-141 IIRKDD
+141 ILIRKDD
-147 PDFEHVAVW
+147 PSFEHVAVW

-226 DMDRLHLSS
+226 DMTRLNLSN
-235 EKVAEVL
+235 EKAAEVL
-242 DGVALPGI
+242 NGVTLPGI

-288 GRDVLNLSEGAFA
+288 GLDLLHLTEGAFA

-336 GNRSGQRQAQP
+336 GNRSGQRQPA
-347 SQQAP
+347 QQAP
-352 TQQQHAPQQQV
+352 APQQHAPQQQA
-363 PVQPQQ
+363 PAQPYQ

-382 TQYMPAQPQEAP
+382 AQYMPAQPQEAP
-394 QQRPETARQPQQAPA
+394 QQCPEPAQQPQPA
-409 PAPQQQAPAQESYGL
+409 PAPAQESYGL

-433 YPPLGSQNPQGISGR
+433 YPPLGSQKPKGVSGP
-448 MAMIQRAMKKQGVSE
+448 MGMIQRTMRTQGLSE
-463 EELPFV
+463 DKLPIV
-469 LAYAFE
+469 LAYVFG
-475 DDERADVDNVDALT
+475 DKQVNVDELT
-489 MDDMTILLDRIQR
+489 MDETTAVLAGIQR
-502 YAAESKP
+502 YAAEAGAP
-509 AQEPTAELP
+509 EPTAELP
-518 FDGDTPADNMDGLE
+518 LNGDAPADTDNLDDLE
-532 SSYNAH
+532 ASYSAQ
-538 GGEVDDD
+538 GGEVNDD
-545 PENWNEGWPETA
+545 ESETWNEGWPETA

>member
-1 MTPKANDAQPVAKK
+1 MAPKTTDAQPAAKKTASKTRTPKA
-15 AASKA
+15 
-20 RASKIVEKAEETPA
+20 VEKAEETPV
-34 ISYEMPGYKAL
+34 ISHEVPGYKAL

-141 IIRKDD
+141 LIRKDD
-147 PDFEHVAVW
+147 PSFEHVAVW

-170 PTWVQYPKAM
+170 PTWMQYPKAM

-226 DMDRLHLSS
+226 DMTRLNLSN

-242 DGVALPGI
+242 DGVTLPGI

-259 LEEVNARIGV
+259 LEEINARIGV

-288 GRDVLNLSEGAFA
+288 GRDKLNLSEGAFA

-336 GNRSGQRQAQP
+336 GIRSGQRQAQP
-347 SQQAP
+347 APQAHAP
-352 TQQQHAPQQQV
+352 QPPAPQQQA
-363 PVQPQQ
+363 PAQPYQSPQQ
-369 SAQQPRPQAQQGY
+369 PHPQAQQGY
-382 TQYMPAQPQEAP
+382 TQHMPTQPQQAP
-394 QQRPETARQPQQAPA
+394 QQRPEPAQQPQQAP
-409 PAPQQQAPAQESYGL
+409 APAQESYGL

-433 YPPLGSQNPQGISGR
+433 YPPLGSQNPQGTSGP
-448 MAMIQRAMKKQGVSE
+448 MAMIQRTMKEQGVPMD
-463 EELPFV
+463 ELPIV
-469 LAYAFE
+469 LSYIFGE
-475 DDERADVDNVDALT
+475 DKRADVENVDALT
-489 MDDMTILLDRIQR
+489 MNDMTTVLDGIQR
-502 YAAESKP
+502 YAAESGP
-509 AQEPTAELP
+509 LSEPTAELP
-518 FDGDTPADNMDGLE
+518 FDGDAPADNMDDLE
-532 SSYNAH
+532 ASYSAQ
-538 GGEVDDD
+538 GDEVNDDS
-545 PENWNEGWPETA
+545 ETWNEGWPETA
-557 KPGGGANQ
+557 KPGGGTN

>member
-1 MTPKANDAQPVAKK
+1 MPTKASDAQPAAKK
-15 AASKA
+15 AASKT
-20 RASKIVEKAEETPA
+20 RASKTVEKDAETTT
-34 ISYEMPGYKAL
+34 ISHEMPGYRAL

-57 GIYAQAHALVPY
+57 DIYAQAHALIPY

-79 LLMQIAKHLNIPF
+79 LLMQIAKHLNIPII
-92 VTALR
+92 TALR

-141 IIRKDD
+141 LIRKDD
-147 PDFEHVAVW
+147 PSFEHVAVW

-226 DMDRLHLSS
+226 DMTRLNLSN

-242 DGVALPGI
+242 DGVTLPGI

-277 KIDEVRERIQK
+277 KIDNVRERIQK
-288 GRDVLNLSEGAFA
+288 GLDLLHLTEGAFA

-326 DVLLRQAKKS
+326 DVLIRQAKKS
-336 GNRSGQRQAQP
+336 GNRSGQRQP

-352 TQQQHAPQQQV
+352 AQQPMQQRAPA
-363 PVQPQQ
+363 QPAQ
-369 SAQQPRPQAQQGY
+369 SAQQQARPQAQQ
-382 TQYMPAQPQEAP
+382 AL
-394 QQRPETARQPQQAPA
+394 QQRPEPAPQPQQTP
-409 PAPQQQAPAQESYGL
+409 APAQESYGL

-433 YPPLGSQNPQGISGR
+433 YPPLGSQKPKGVSGP
-448 MAMIQRAMKKQGVSE
+448 MGMIQRTMRTQGLSE
-463 EELPFV
+463 DELPIV
-469 LAYAFE
+469 LAYVFG
-475 DDERADVDNVDALT
+475 DKQVNVDELT
-489 MDDMTILLDRIQR
+489 MDETTAVLAGIQR
-502 YAAESKP
+502 YAAEAGAP
-509 AQEPTAELP
+509 EPTAELP
-518 FDGDTPADNMDGLE
+518 LNGDAPADTDNLDDLE
-532 SSYNAH
+532 ASYSAQ
-538 GGEVDDD
+538 GGEVNDD
-545 PENWNEGWPETA
+545 ESETWNEGWPETA